1 MEESVTY
8 SMLALAAN
16 IDSFV
21 SSWGVVCRPSYD
33 ETLDKWLLPLGW
45 EEELSNRNITFIEV
59 DIEIDN
65 TIE

>member
-1 MEESVTY
+1 M
-8 SMLALAAN
+8 N
-16 IDSFV
+16 
-21 SSWGVVCRPSYD
+21 G
-33 ETLDKWLLPLGW
+33 WLCALGW